1 MCAETTLSPEQPMTS
16 APRGETLPHEPKP
29 GTMIALEN
37 VTKTYQMGDT
47 TVQALRGVSLEI
59 KEGEFVSLVG
69 ASGSGKST
77 LLHMIGLLDRP
88 DTGVLR
94 IAGRDTAQMNDDELS
109 QLRSETIGFV
119 FQQFHLL
126 KRMTAHDNVELP
138 LIYAKSDAPSASP
151 AGLLERVGLGHRGH
165 HKPNE
170 LSGGQQQRVA
180 IARALVRRPRM
191 VLADEPT
198 GNLDS
203 RSGAEIMALLRELH
217 AEGLTVVLVTHE
229 PSVAAAADRTIRVH
243 DGQIVEDVRKP
254 DVPLA
259 PAPMPIIRP
268 PELKVSR
275 QMHRELLML
284 NVRQAARGLWSNK
297 LRTCLSALGIIIGV
311 GAVIVMLA
319 LGHAA
324 QASVDRQIANLGSN
338 RLVITPNPQNIAGV
352 KQAHGSVS
360 RLTVLEATG
369 IDGRVPTISA
379 VSGEVRSGVQ
389 AVYGHNNVAT
399 NLQGAMPGYQD
410 IYFARPVYGRFFTM
424 EECTERARVAVLGT
438 TVWSNLFG
446 TANPIGEWIE
456 INHIPFKVIG
466 ILPPKGSDPS
476 GNDNDDQIVVPL
488 ETAMFRVLGK
498 KYVDWIDTSARSP
511 EVVDRS
517 VTELQDL
524 TTEWPH
530 IPGIITTSYSY
541 RVFNMTA
548 IANALSAVTTTI
560 SIMLASVAAI
570 SLVVGGIGIMNI
582 MLVSV
587 TERTREIGL
596 RKALG
601 ARRRDIQAQFLIE
614 SVTLC
619 LSGGFLGIAVG
630 WLVTLV
636 IGLFEGMW
644 MSPTFLSIA
653 LSCGFSVAVGIGF
666 GYWPAVLASRLDPI
680 EALRYE

>member
-1 MCAETTLSPEQPMTS
+1 MQLSLTPERPAAG
-16 APRGETLPHEPKP
+16 APKGRPGPAPK
-29 GTMIALEN
+29 TMIALEN
-37 VTKTYQMGDT
+37 VSKTYQMGET

-59 KEGEFVSLVG
+59 KEGEFVSLIGV
-69 ASGSGKST
+69 SGSGKST

-94 IAGRDTAQMNDDELS
+94 IAGQDTAALPDDEIS
-109 QLRSETIGFV
+109 RLRSETIGFV

-126 KRMTAHDNVELP
+126 KRMSAFDNVELP

-151 AGLLERVGLGHRGH
+151 GALLERVGLGNRSH

-180 IARALVRRPRM
+180 IARALVRRPRV

-203 RSGAEIMALLRELH
+203 KSGAEIMALLRELH
-217 AEGLTVVLVTHE
+217 AEGLTIVLVTHE
-229 PSVAAAADRTIRVH
+229 PSIAAAADRTIRVH
-243 DGQIVEDVRKP
+243 DGQIIEDVRRPAAPEAPVGKP
-254 DVPLA
+254 ITAV
-259 PAPMPIIRP
+259 
-268 PELKVSR
+268 PELQMSR
-275 QMHRELLML
+275 RLYWDLLLL
-284 NVRQAARGLWSNK
+284 NFHQAARGLWANK

-319 LGHAA
+319 LGAA
-324 QASVDRQIANLGSN
+324 AEQSVDRQIANLGSN
-338 RLVITPNPQNIAGV
+338 RLVITPNPQNIGGV
-352 KQAHGSVS
+352 KQAHGTVS
-360 RLTVLEATG
+360 RLTVLEATS
-369 IDGRVPTISA
+369 IDGRVPTIAA
-379 VSGEVRSGVQ
+379 VSGNVRGNVQ
-389 AVYGHNNVAT
+389 AVYGHNNVNT
-399 NLQGAMPGYQD
+399 SLLGAMPGYQD
-410 IYFARPVYGRFFTM
+410 IYFAHPAYGRFFTDL
-424 EECTERARVAVLGT
+424 ECRTRQRVAVLGT
-438 TVWSNLFG
+438 TVWSGLFG
-446 TANPIGEWIE
+446 AANPIGQWIE

-466 ILPPKGSDPS
+466 VLPAKGSDPS

-488 ETAMFRVLGK
+488 ETAMYRVLGK
-498 KYVDWIDTSARSP
+498 KYVDWIDTSASSP
-511 EVVDRS
+511 GVVNES
-517 VTELQDL
+517 VNQLQDL

-548 IANALSAVTTTI
+548 IADALSSVTATL

-619 LSGGFLGIAVG
+619 LSGGCLGIAAG
-630 WLVTLV
+630 WIVTLV
-636 IGLFEGMW
+636 IGFYQGTW
-644 MSPTFLSIA
+644 MSPTFASIV

>member
-1 MCAETTLSPEQPMTS
+1 MNTL
-16 APRGETLPHEPKP
+16 
-29 GTMIALEN
+29 IALEN
-37 VTKTYQMGDT
+37 VTKTYEMGET
-47 TVQALRGVSLEI
+47 TVQALKGVSLEI

-94 IAGRDTAQMNDDELS
+94 IAGHDTAELS
-109 QLRSETIGFV
+109 DDAVSRLRSETIGFV

-126 KRMTAHDNVELP
+126 KRMSAFDNVELP
-138 LIYAKSDAPSASP
+138 LIYAKSDTPSASP
-151 AGLLERVGLGHRGH
+151 AELLDRVGLGDRTQ

-180 IARALVRRPRM
+180 IARALVRRPRI

-203 RSGAEIMALLRELH
+203 KSGAEIMALLRELH

-229 PSVAAAADRTIRVH
+229 QSIAAAADRTIRVH
-243 DGQIVEDVRKP
+243 DGQVVEDMRKP
-254 DVPLA
+254 AAHVP
-259 PAPMPIIRP
+259 PAARPITGA
-268 PELKVSR
+268 PELKRSR
-275 QMHRELLML
+275 RLNWDLALLNL
-284 NVRQAARGLWSNK
+284 HQAARGLWANK

-319 LGHAA
+319 LGAA
-324 QASVDRQIANLGSN
+324 AESSVDHEIANLGSN
-338 RLVITPNPQNIAGV
+338 RLIITPNPQNIAGV
-352 KQAHGSVS
+352 KQAHGTVS
-360 RLTVLEATG
+360 RLTVMEATG

-379 VSGEVRSGVQ
+379 VSGEVRGAVQ
-389 AVYGHNNVAT
+389 AVYGHNNWST
-399 NLQGAMPGYQD
+399 SLQGAMPGYQD
-410 IYFARPVYGRFFTM
+410 IYFAQPAYGRFFTM
-424 EECTERARVAVLGT
+424 EECRQRARVALLGT
-438 TVWSNLFG
+438 TVWTNLFG
-446 TANPIGEWIE
+446 TANPVGQWIE

-466 ILPPKGSDPS
+466 VLPAKGSDPN
-476 GNDNDDQIVVPL
+476 GYDDDDQIVVPL

-511 EVVDRS
+511 QVVDAS
-517 VTELQDL
+517 VDQLQDL

-530 IPGIITTSYSY
+530 IPGLITTSYSY

-548 IANALSAVTTTI
+548 VTQALSSVTTTL

-601 ARRRDIQAQFLIE
+601 ARARDIQAQFLIE
-614 SVTLC
+614 AVALCVT
-619 LSGGFLGIAVG
+619 GGFLGIATG
-630 WLVTLV
+630 WSVTLI
-636 IGLFEGMW
+636 IGWFQGAW
-644 MSPTFLSIA
+644 MSPTLVSIV
-653 LSCGFSVAVGIGF
+653 LSCGFSVAVGVAF

>member
-1 MCAETTLSPEQPMTS
+1 MCAPDTLSLEKPA
-16 APRGETLPHEPKP
+16 APAAKLRPATVPRA
-29 GTMIALEN
+29 MITLEN
-37 VTKTYQMGDT
+37 VTKTYQMGET

-94 IAGRDTAQMNDDELS
+94 IAGRDTAQMNDDEVS

-126 KRMTAHDNVELP
+126 KRMSAFDNVELP

-151 AGLLERVGLGHRGH
+151 GGLLERVGLGNRGH
-165 HKPNE
+165 HRPNE

-180 IARALVRRPRM
+180 IARALVRRPHM

-203 RSGAEIMALLRELH
+203 KSGAEIMALLRELH

-229 PSVAAAADRTIRVH
+229 PSIAAAADRTIRVH
-243 DGQIVEDVRKP
+243 DGQIVEDVRRP
-254 DVPLA
+254 AVPL
-259 PAPMPIIRP
+259 P
-268 PELKVSR
+268 PSEKAITGVPQL
-275 QMHRELLML
+275 QMTRRLHWDLLML
-284 NVRQAARGLWSNK
+284 NFQQAARGLWANK

-324 QASVDRQIANLGSN
+324 ETSVGRQIANLGSN

-352 KQAHGSVS
+352 KQAHGTVS
-360 RLTVLEATG
+360 RLTVLEAND
-369 IDGRVPTISA
+369 IDGRVPTVSA
-379 VSGEVRSGVQ
+379 VSGEVRGAVQ
-389 AVYGHNNVAT
+389 AVYGHNNWST
-399 NLQGAMPGYQD
+399 SLQGAMPGYQD
-410 IYFARPVYGRFFTM
+410 IYFAQPTYGRFFTM
-424 EECTERARVAVLGT
+424 EECRSRARVAVLGT

-456 INHIPFKVIG
+456 VNGIPFKVIG
-466 ILPPKGSDPS
+466 ILPAKGSDPN
-476 GNDNDDQIVVPL
+476 GYDDDDQIVVPL
-488 ETAMFRVLGK
+488 ETAMYRVLGK
-498 KYVDWIDTSARSP
+498 HYVDWIDTSASSP
-511 EVVDRS
+511 QVVNQS
-517 VTELQDL
+517 QSQLQDL

-541 RVFNMTA
+541 RVFNMTS
-548 IANALSAVTTTI
+548 IADALTAVTTTI

-619 LSGGFLGIAVG
+619 FSGGLLGIAVG
-630 WLVTLV
+630 WIVTLLV
-636 IGLFEGMW
+636 GWCQGAW
-644 MSPTFLSIA
+644 MSPTFVSIA

>member
-1 MCAETTLSPEQPMTS
+1 MCAQSTLSPERS
-16 APRGETLPHEPKP
+16 AARPRPEPR
-29 GTMIALEN
+29 TMIALES
-37 VTKTYQMGDT
+37 VTKTYQMGET

-59 KEGEFVSLVG
+59 KEGEFVSLIG

-88 DTGVLR
+88 GTGILR
-94 IAGRDTAQMNDDELS
+94 IAGKDTAQMNDEEVAE
-109 QLRSETIGFV
+109 LRSETIGFV

-126 KRMTAHDNVELP
+126 KRMTAFDNVELP
-138 LIYAKSDAPSASP
+138 LIYAKGDASSANP
-151 AGLLERVGLGHRGH
+151 AGLLERVGLGNRSH

-203 RSGAEIMALLRELH
+203 KSGAEIMALLRELH
-217 AEGLTVVLVTHE
+217 AEGLTIVLVTHE
-229 PSVAAAADRTIRVH
+229 PSIAAEADRTIRVH

-254 DVPLA
+254 HVAQVPDPKPITGA
-259 PAPMPIIRP
+259 PALEMTRR
-268 PELKVSR
+268 V
-275 QMHRELLML
+275 HWDLLML
-284 NVRQAARGLWSNK
+284 NFNQAARGLWSNK

-319 LGHAA
+319 LGSAA
-324 QASVDRQIANLGSN
+324 QDSVSHQIANLGSN
-338 RLVITPNPQNIAGV
+338 RLVITPNPQNIGGV
-352 KQAHGSVS
+352 KQAHGTTS
-360 RLTVLEATG
+360 RLTLLEANG
-369 IDGRVPTISA
+369 IDGRVPTINA
-379 VSGEVRSGVQ
+379 VSGEVRGAVQ
-389 AVYGHNNVAT
+389 AVYGHNNWST
-399 NLQGAMPGYQD
+399 SIQGSMPGYQD
-410 IYFARPVYGRFFTM
+410 IYFAKPTYGRFFTM
-424 EECTERARVAVLGT
+424 EECTSRARVAVLGT

-456 INHIPFKVIG
+456 INGIPFKVIG
-466 ILPPKGSDPS
+466 ILPAKGSDPN
-476 GNDNDDQIVVPL
+476 GYDDDDQIVVPL
-488 ETAMFRVLGK
+488 QTAMYRVLGK
-498 KYVDWIDTSARSP
+498 KYVDWIDTSATSSQA
-511 EVVDRS
+511 VDTS
-517 VTELQDL
+517 VDKLQDL

-530 IPGIITTSYSY
+530 IPGIITSDHSY
-541 RVFNMTA
+541 RVFSMTA
-548 IANALSAVTTTI
+548 IGDALSSVTTTL

-601 ARRRDIQAQFLIE
+601 ARKRDIQTQFLIE

-619 LSGGFLGIAVG
+619 LTGGLLGIAVG
-630 WLVTLV
+630 WIVTLIV
-636 IGLFEGMW
+636 GYFQGAW
-644 MSPTFLSIA
+644 MSPTFISVA
-653 LSCGFSVAVGIGF
+653 LSCGFSVAVGVGF